1 MKNNCDFKGD
11 NTPTM
16 LLSIQLIKFLILLMR
31 SSSLQESL
39 LTCQMHF
46 DTVDHSILLKKKLKL
61 YGITKLTK
69 ILHASKVTYNRK
81 QYNET
86 GENSKTD
93 LLYVNYL
100 SNLSHLL
107 DSVMFADD
115 TNLFFNNKDFKHL
128 FTVVNN
134 ELLNIKDRF
143 THCQ

>member
-16 LLSIQLIKFLILLMR
+16 LFSIQLIKFLILLMR

-86 GENSKTD
+86 SENSKTD
-93 LLYVNYL
+93 LKYVHFCVFYMLTTCQIYL
-100 SNLSHLL
+100 TYQIQLCLPMILIFSLIIR
-107 DSVMFADD
+107 
-115 TNLFFNNKDFKHL
+115 T
-128 FTVVNN
+128 
-134 ELLNIKDRF
+134 LNISL
-143 THCQ
+143 QL

>member
-1 MKNNCDFKGD
+1 MKNNWDFKAD

-31 SSSLQESL
+31 SSPLQESL

-86 GENSKTD
+86 GKYSKTD
-93 LLYVNYL
+93 LKYVHFCVFYMLTTCQIYL
-100 SNLSHLL
+100 TYQIQLCLPMILIFSLIIR
-107 DSVMFADD
+107 
-115 TNLFFNNKDFKHL
+115 T
-128 FTVVNN
+128 
-134 ELLNIKDRF
+134 LNISL
-143 THCQ
+143 QL

>member
-86 GENSKTD
+86 SENSKTD
-93 LLYVNYL
+93 LKYVHFCVFYMLTTCQIYL
-100 SNLSHLL
+100 TYQIQLCLPMILIFSLIIR
-107 DSVMFADD
+107 
-115 TNLFFNNKDFKHL
+115 T
-128 FTVVNN
+128 
-134 ELLNIKDRF
+134 LNISL
-143 THCQ
+143 QL

>member
-16 LLSIQLIKFLILLMR
+16 LFSIQLIKFLILLMR

-61 YGITKLTK
+61 YDITKLTK

-86 GENSKTD
+86 SENSKTD
-93 LLYVNYL
+93 LKYVHFCVFYMLTTCQIYL
-100 SNLSHLL
+100 TYQIQLCLPMILIFSLIIR
-107 DSVMFADD
+107 
-115 TNLFFNNKDFKHL
+115 T
-128 FTVVNN
+128 
-134 ELLNIKDRF
+134 LNISL
-143 THCQ
+143 QL

>member
-1 MKNNCDFKGD
+1 MKNNWDFKAD

-16 LLSIQLIKFLILLMR
+16 LLSIQLIKFLILSMR

-86 GENSKTD
+86 SENSKTD
-93 LLYVNYL
+93 LKYVHFCVFYMLTTCQIYL
-100 SNLSHLL
+100 TYQIQLCLPMILIFSLIIR
-107 DSVMFADD
+107 
-115 TNLFFNNKDFKHL
+115 T
-128 FTVVNN
+128 
-134 ELLNIKDRF
+134 LNISL
-143 THCQ
+143 QL

>member
-16 LLSIQLIKFLILLMR
+16 PLSIQLIKFLILLMR

-86 GENSKTD
+86 SENSKTD
-93 LLYVNYL
+93 LKYAHFCVFYMLTTCQIYL
-100 SNLSHLL
+100 TYQIQLCLPMILIFSLIIR
-107 DSVMFADD
+107 
-115 TNLFFNNKDFKHL
+115 T
-128 FTVVNN
+128 
-134 ELLNIKDRF
+134 LNISL
-143 THCQ
+143 QL